1 MRKKLFF
8 AILIASLSTLVVF
21 ICLVQLFVHSEEQL
35 LAAVLTTISLSIL
48 LAYQLSKHLVDSI
61 QRLDPHHPRA
71 FQTYQE
77 LTPLLRRLET
87 QNETIRVQQ
96 EALELQR
103 EGHDTMRREF
113 TANVSHELKT
123 PLTSIS
129 GFAELLKSGMVDPK
143 TVPEFASDIYDE
155 AQRLISLVEDI
166 MHLSQLDE
174 NSVPMERTEVDLNA
188 LVKRV
193 VQRLFSCAQKSDI
206 AIRVE
211 GTRVTIHGV
220 ELLLDE
226 LVYNL
231 IDNAIKYN
239 RCAGQV
245 CITTQYQSGH
255 AVLIVQDTGI
265 GIPAEHLPRI
275 FERFYRVDKSH
286 SKEVGGTGL
295 GLSIVKHAAAYH
307 NASISIDSTEN
318 VGTTVTVRFI
328 DI

>member
-1 MRKKLFF
+1 MRKKLFL
-8 AILIASLSTLVVF
+8 AILFTSLSSVIIFTYLMKSF
-21 ICLVQLFVHSEEQL
+21 GNTEEQL
-35 LAAVLTTISLSIL
+35 LVVILITILFIIL
-48 LAYQLSKHLVDSI
+48 LAYQISKRLVDTI
-61 QRLDPHHPRA
+61 QRLDPHHPMA
-71 FQTYQE
+71 FQTYHE

-96 EALELQR
+96 KALHLQR
-103 EGHDTMRREF
+103 EDRDSMRREF

-129 GFAELLKSGMVDPK
+129 GFAELLKNGMVDPE

-188 LVKRV
+188 LTKQV
-193 VQRLFSCAQKSDI
+193 VQRLSTRAKKSDI
-206 AIRVE
+206 SIRIE
-211 GTRVTIHGV
+211 GTRVIVRGV
-220 ELLLDE
+220 ELLLEE
-226 LVYNL
+226 LIYNL
-231 IDNAIKYN
+231 ADNAIKYN
-239 RCAGQV
+239 HRSGQV
-245 CITTQYQSGH
+245 CITTRYQTGH
-255 AVLIVQDTGI
+255 AVLTVQDSGI
-265 GIPAEHLPRI
+265 GIPPEHLPRV

-307 NASISIDSTEN
+307 NASVSIESTEH
-318 VGTTVTVRFI
+318 VGTTVTVRFM